1 MKSPMQK
8 SSYGYAMTRK
18 PLLAQIVAFGVLL
31 VTLMRFASAAGMPTP
46 AAPSFN
52 AKSYALLDVQSGQFI
67 ATKDP
72 DEHIEPA
79 SLTKLM
85 TIYIVFDEL
94 AHNKIHMGDKVP
106 VSVKAWKTGG
116 SRMFIQPGKPVTVK
130 QLLHGV
136 ITDSGNDATVAL
148 AEYIGGTAGTFATYM
163 NQMAAQLGM
172 KDSHFV
178 NPDGLP
184 KPKHYSSAH
193 DLAVLTRAIIRDFP
207 QYYKLFSQKEFT
219 YNGIHQYNRNR
230 LLWLD
235 SSVDGLKTGH
245 TEHAGYCLVAS
256 AQRDGMRL
264 VSVVTGTPSGN
275 ARTQD
280 SEALLNYGFR
290 FYKTKRVFAADKPL
304 QKVRVWKGA
313 QSQVPVGV
321 MKPIYITAPRESFKD
336 LSTQAQVHAQLM
348 APVAKHQKLG
358 ALQVELNG
366 KILKQAPVYAL
377 QAVPEGGWW
386 TQLSDTVRLWIH
398 NR

>member
-1 MKSPMQK
+1 MQSLLQK
-8 SSYGYAMTRK
+8 SSYGYVMTRK
-18 PLLAQIVAFGVLL
+18 LLLAQV
-31 VTLMRFASAAGMPTP
+31 VTLLTLAMLAHFARAAGIPTP
-46 AAPSFN
+46 AAPSFK
-52 AKSYALLDVQSGQFI
+52 AKSYALLDVKSGQFI
-67 ATKDP
+67 VTKDP
-72 DEHIEPA
+72 HEHIEPA

-94 AHNKIHMGDKVP
+94 AHNKIHMDDKVP

-116 SRMFIQPGKPVTVK
+116 SRMFIQPNKPVTVK

-148 AEYIGGTAGTFATYM
+148 AEYIGGTASTFATYM

-184 KPKHYSSAH
+184 KPKHYSSAY
-193 DLAVLTRAIIRDFP
+193 DLAILTRAIIRDFP

-235 SSVDGLKTGH
+235 KSVDGLKTGH
-245 TEHAGYCLVAS
+245 TENAGYCLVAS
-256 AQRDGMRL
+256 AQRNGMRL
-264 VSVVTGTPSGN
+264 ISVVTGTPSDN

-290 FYKTKRVFAADKPL
+290 FYKTQQLFAANKPL

-313 QSQVPVGV
+313 QTHVPVGV
-321 MKPIYITAPRESFKD
+321 MKSIYITAPRDRFKD

-358 ALQVELNG
+358 TLQVQLDG
-366 KILKQAPVYAL
+366 KTLKQAPIYAL
-377 QAVPEGGWW
+377 QAVPKGGWW
-386 TQLSDTVRLWIH
+386 SQLSDTVRLWIH

>member
-1 MKSPMQK
+1 
-8 SSYGYAMTRK
+8 MTRRL
-18 PLLAQIVAFGVLL
+18 LLAPIAVLCLLTGMASLAF
-31 VTLMRFASAAGMPTP
+31 AAGMPTP

-67 ATKDP
+67 AAQDP
-72 DEHIEPA
+72 HEHIEPA

-94 AHNKIHMGDKVP
+94 AHNKIHMDDKVP

-116 SRMFIQPGKPVTVK
+116 SRMFIEPNKPVTVK

-148 AEYIGGTAGTFATYM
+148 AEYIGGTADSFATYM
-163 NQMAAQLGM
+163 NQLASKLGM
-172 KDSHFV
+172 TDSHFV

-184 KPKHYSSAH
+184 APKHYSSAH
-193 DLAVLTRAIIRDFP
+193 DLAVLASAIIRDFP
-207 QYYKLFSQKEFT
+207 HYYSLFAQKDFT

-235 SSVDGLKTGH
+235 ASVDGLKTGH
-245 TEHAGYCLVAS
+245 TQSAGYCLVAS
-256 AQRDGMRL
+256 AERDGMRL
-264 VSVVTGTPSGN
+264 VSVVTGTPSDN

-290 FYKTKRVFAADKPL
+290 FYKTRRLFAPDKAL
-304 QKVRVWKGA
+304 QRVRVWKGA

-321 MKPIYITAPRESFKD
+321 SKAIFITAPRERIKD
-336 LSTQAQVHAQLM
+336 LSTQAQLQNQLM
-348 APVAKHQKLG
+348 APVAKDQRLG
-358 ALQVELNG
+358 TLQVKLDG
-366 KILKQAPVYAL
+366 KVLKQAPLYAL
-377 QAVPEGGWW
+377 KAVPKGGWW
-386 TQLSDTVRLWIH
+386 SQLSDTVRLWIH